1 MAAARPDC
9 LADTKVGIT
18 SSAYV
23 AGHLVAA
30 TATTALIS
38 LGVNDGRPTPATAN
52 HLSQLRAGIR
62 ADRVYWI
69 LPARPDATRVLIE
82 VIARTWGD
90 TLIETRGFTGPDGL
104 HLTPSACSA
113 VGLVFDLPADAH

>member
-23 AGHLVAA
+23 AGHLVSA
-30 TATTALIS
+30 TATKALIS
-38 LGVNDGRPTPATAN
+38 LGVNDGTPTRATAA
-52 HLSQLRAGIR
+52 HLSRLRAGIQ

-69 LPARPDATRVLIE
+69 LPTRPGATRALIE
-82 VIARTWGD
+82 MIAQTWGD
-90 TLIETRGFTGPDGL
+90 TLIETGASSVRTGYI
-104 HLTPSACSA
+104 
-113 VGLVFDLPADAH
+113 